1 MPMTVPEHLN
11 QFTDVLID
19 SYFII
24 DMDHNIVEYNRA
36 FVAMLPRAVARK
48 LKTMKCYEALQLDIC
63 KDSCIA
69 KQCWKLG
76 RQVRLDEIGG
86 RIPADPKEM
95 RFILSC
101 IPIKD
106 EKGNVIGALETQRN
120 VTDEAM
126 VQVKYQ
132 TQMEASAKRQSE
144 MEETLL
150 TRTRRLLEVS
160 RRLYQA
166 QRDLLR
172 SKTDLFG

>member
-1 MPMTVPEHLN
+1 MPMVVPESLG
-11 QFTDVLID
+11 QFAEVIID

-24 DMDHNIVEYNRA
+24 DVEHNIVDYNRG

-48 LKTMKCYEALQLDIC
+48 LKTKKCHEVLQLDIC
-63 KDSCIA
+63 KENCIA

-76 RQVRLDEIGG
+76 RQVRLDEISG
-86 RIPADPKEM
+86 RIPGEPQEM

-101 IPIKD
+101 IPIHD
-106 EKGNVIGALETQRN
+106 EAGKVIGALEMQRN

-132 TQMEASAKRQSE
+132 TQMEATSRKQSE
-144 MEETLL
+144 MEEVLL
-150 TRTRRLLEVS
+150 HRTRRLLEVS
-160 RRLYQA
+160 RRLYRA

-172 SKTDLFG
+172 AKTELFG